1 VVSGEN
7 SEVLNA
13 AELYEYDYSDYYTTG
28 AANVTFG
35 GEKQISSAIYK
46 LTAAAESHAYYTTN
60 HGEQALTSSLTKALK
75 AQNIDAQPLDLLT
88 GTIPEDC
95 DLLII
100 SDPASDFAADGLV
113 DEIAQ
118 LQTYLENGGKV
129 LLTTSGYTETPN
141 LDAVMAQFGLAR
153 EPGLVVEGDA
163 GHALYGYPY
172 SLFPDYAAAD
182 ESTALDGVNQSTHVM
197 LSVAQGITITGTDDV
212 TAEPLL
218 YTTEDAYSKQ
228 DFDASSSSAQEAGDT
243 DGPFS
248 LAVWARNEST
258 GAEVIWIGCP
268 NMDNE
273 QVYQSIPGNLTFL
286 QGCAASLVG
295 QSLLIDTKAL
305 EAAPITVPASASMTL
320 GMVFVFGYNAL
331 SAVLRGVGD
340 SRTPL
345 LIIGVATVVNTVLD
359 LWFVAGLG
367 MGTAGAALAT
377 TAAQAVSFGM
387 ALVLVA
393 RRTGLLQ
400 LKLSFFRM
408 HGALLRLI
416 LRLGIPSALQ
426 MTIAG
431 FSWLVVTFL
440 VNQYGVDVSAGN
452 GVAIKIKDICQLFI
466 SAMASGATTMIAQNL
481 GASKFERAK
490 DVMYTAMKITCAMA
504 AAMIV
509 LVELFAPQ
517 MAAVFTNEAAVR
529 DAAVLNLRIE
539 ILGQIFYAVFM
550 VYHALAIGAGHS
562 TFAMLSS
569 FANCIV
575 FRVVLSLLFNHLWGI
590 YGLYAA
596 CAVAPSISVPLGWL
610 YTRSGVWRRS
620 LAKTEK

>member
-1 VVSGEN
+1 MASGERDLTRGSVWRQVLAYAMPLVASSLLQALYSMVDTVIAGHFAGSAAISAINN
-7 SEVLNA
+7 SGQILNILTKIA
-13 AELYEYDYSDYYTTG
+13 IGITTG
-28 AANVTFG
+28 GNIIIGQYYGAKEQGRLGEASGTLLSLSLLLGAA
-35 GEKQISSAIYK
+35 
-46 LTAAAESHAYYTTN
+46 TAVGLYAGAYPLL
-60 HGEQALTSSLTKALK
+60 GLLGAPAMEQ
-75 AQNIDAQPLDLLT
+75 
-88 GTIPEDC
+88 
-95 DLLII
+95 
-100 SDPASDFAADGLV
+100 
-113 DEIAQ
+113 
-118 LQTYLENGGKV
+118 
-129 LLTTSGYTETPN
+129 
-141 LDAVMAQFGLAR
+141 
-153 EPGLVVEGDA
+153 
-163 GHALYGYPY
+163 
-172 SLFPDYAAAD
+172 
-182 ESTALDGVNQSTHVM
+182 
-197 LSVAQGITITGTDDV
+197 SVAYLRIC
-212 TAEPLL
+212 
-218 YTTEDAYSKQ
+218 
-228 DFDASSSSAQEAGDT
+228 
-243 DGPFS
+243 
-248 LAVWARNEST
+248 AV
-258 GAEVIWIGCP
+258 
-268 NMDNE
+268 
-273 QVYQSIPGNLTFL
+273 
-286 QGCAASLVG
+286 
-295 QSLLIDTKAL
+295 
-305 EAAPITVPASASMTL
+305 

-387 ALVLVA
+387 ALVLMA

-400 LKLSFFRM
+400 PKLSFFRM

-440 VNQYGVDVSAGN
+440 VNQYGVNVSAGN

-466 SAMASGATTMIAQNL
+466 SAKASGATTKIAQNL
-481 GASKFERAK
+481 GASRTIIAA
-490 DVMYTAMKITCAMA
+490 AMAMA

>member
-1 VVSGEN
+1 MEQ
-7 SEVLNA
+7 A
-13 AELYEYDYSDYYTTG
+13 TG
-28 AANVTFG
+28 ARRAAVAMSGGVDSSVAALLLAQAGWACTGVTLRLYAG
-35 GEKQISSAIYK
+35 AD
-46 LTAAAESHAYYTTN
+46 AAPDGARTCCSLEDVEDARAVARRLGIRHYTFNFTEAFERDVI
-60 HGEQALTSSLTKALK
+60 GRFVQ
-75 AQNIDAQPLDLLT
+75 
-88 GTIPEDC
+88 G
-95 DLLII
+95 
-100 SDPASDFAADGLV
+100 
-113 DEIAQ
+113 
-118 LQTYLENGGKV
+118 YLAG
-129 LLTTSGYTETPN
+129 ETPN
-141 LDAVMAQFGLAR
+141 PCIDCNKHIKFSALLRRAQLMGCTHVATGHYARIVRGANGRMLLQTGLDAGI
-153 EPGLVVEGDA
+153 A
-163 GHALYGYPY
+163 GHFAGSAAISAINNSGQILNILTKIAIGITTGGNIIIGQYYGAKEHGRLGEASGTLLSLSLLLGAATAVGLYAGAYP
-172 SLFPDYAAAD
+172 LLGLLGAPAM
-182 ESTALDGVNQSTHVM
+182 EQ
-197 LSVAQGITITGTDDV
+197 SVAYLRIC
-212 TAEPLL
+212 
-218 YTTEDAYSKQ
+218 
-228 DFDASSSSAQEAGDT
+228 
-243 DGPFS
+243 
-248 LAVWARNEST
+248 AV
-258 GAEVIWIGCP
+258 
-268 NMDNE
+268 
-273 QVYQSIPGNLTFL
+273 
-286 QGCAASLVG
+286 
-295 QSLLIDTKAL
+295 
-305 EAAPITVPASASMTL
+305 

-400 LKLSFFRM
+400 PKLSFFRM

>member
-1 VVSGEN
+1 MASGERDLTRGSVWRQVLAYAMPLVASSLLQALYSMVDTVIAGHFAGSAAISAINN
-7 SEVLNA
+7 SGQILNILTKIA
-13 AELYEYDYSDYYTTG
+13 IGITTG
-28 AANVTFG
+28 GNIIIGQYYGAKEQGRLGEASGTLLSLSLLLGAA
-35 GEKQISSAIYK
+35 
-46 LTAAAESHAYYTTN
+46 TAVGLYAGAYPLL
-60 HGEQALTSSLTKALK
+60 GLLGAPAMEQ
-75 AQNIDAQPLDLLT
+75 
-88 GTIPEDC
+88 
-95 DLLII
+95 
-100 SDPASDFAADGLV
+100 
-113 DEIAQ
+113 
-118 LQTYLENGGKV
+118 
-129 LLTTSGYTETPN
+129 
-141 LDAVMAQFGLAR
+141 
-153 EPGLVVEGDA
+153 
-163 GHALYGYPY
+163 
-172 SLFPDYAAAD
+172 
-182 ESTALDGVNQSTHVM
+182 
-197 LSVAQGITITGTDDV
+197 SVAYLRIC
-212 TAEPLL
+212 
-218 YTTEDAYSKQ
+218 
-228 DFDASSSSAQEAGDT
+228 
-243 DGPFS
+243 
-248 LAVWARNEST
+248 AV
-258 GAEVIWIGCP
+258 
-268 NMDNE
+268 
-273 QVYQSIPGNLTFL
+273 
-286 QGCAASLVG
+286 
-295 QSLLIDTKAL
+295 
-305 EAAPITVPASASMTL
+305 

-400 LKLSFFRM
+400 PKLSFFRM

-550 VYHALAIGAGHS
+550 VYLCHAVQLCQLHRVPGGAQPAVQSFVGHLRAVRGLCRSAFHLGAAGLAVHPLGRLAAQFGQNRKVTS
-562 TFAMLSS
+562 RTGPFRPCGCRKRRVLPVREAPAAL
-569 FANCIV
+569 FYIV
-575 FRVVLSLLFNHLWGI
+575 FPGKLNR
-590 YGLYAA
+590 
-596 CAVAPSISVPLGWL
+596 
-610 YTRSGVWRRS
+610 
-620 LAKTEK
+620 

>member
-1 VVSGEN
+1 MASGERDLTRGSVWRQVLAYAMPLVASSLLQALYSMVDTVIAGHFAGSAAISAINN
-7 SEVLNA
+7 SGQILNILTKIA
-13 AELYEYDYSDYYTTG
+13 IGITTG
-28 AANVTFG
+28 GNIIIGQYYGAKEQGRLGEASGTLLSLSLLLGAA
-35 GEKQISSAIYK
+35 
-46 LTAAAESHAYYTTN
+46 TAVGLYAGAYPLL
-60 HGEQALTSSLTKALK
+60 GLLGAPAMEQ
-75 AQNIDAQPLDLLT
+75 
-88 GTIPEDC
+88 
-95 DLLII
+95 
-100 SDPASDFAADGLV
+100 
-113 DEIAQ
+113 
-118 LQTYLENGGKV
+118 
-129 LLTTSGYTETPN
+129 
-141 LDAVMAQFGLAR
+141 
-153 EPGLVVEGDA
+153 
-163 GHALYGYPY
+163 
-172 SLFPDYAAAD
+172 
-182 ESTALDGVNQSTHVM
+182 
-197 LSVAQGITITGTDDV
+197 SVAYLRIC
-212 TAEPLL
+212 
-218 YTTEDAYSKQ
+218 
-228 DFDASSSSAQEAGDT
+228 
-243 DGPFS
+243 
-248 LAVWARNEST
+248 AV
-258 GAEVIWIGCP
+258 
-268 NMDNE
+268 
-273 QVYQSIPGNLTFL
+273 
-286 QGCAASLVG
+286 
-295 QSLLIDTKAL
+295 
-305 EAAPITVPASASMTL
+305 

-400 LKLSFFRM
+400 PKLSFFRM

-440 VNQYGVDVSAGN
+440 VNQYGVNVSAGN

-590 YGLYAA
+590 YGPYAA

>member
-1 VVSGEN
+1 MASGERDLTRGSVWRQVLAYAMPLVASSLLQALYSMVDTVIAGHFAGSAAISAINN
-7 SEVLNA
+7 SGQILNILTKIA
-13 AELYEYDYSDYYTTG
+13 IGITTG
-28 AANVTFG
+28 GNIIIGQYYGAKEQGRLGEASGTLLSLSLLLGAA
-35 GEKQISSAIYK
+35 
-46 LTAAAESHAYYTTN
+46 TAVGLYAGAYPLL
-60 HGEQALTSSLTKALK
+60 GLLGAPAMEQ
-75 AQNIDAQPLDLLT
+75 
-88 GTIPEDC
+88 
-95 DLLII
+95 
-100 SDPASDFAADGLV
+100 
-113 DEIAQ
+113 
-118 LQTYLENGGKV
+118 
-129 LLTTSGYTETPN
+129 
-141 LDAVMAQFGLAR
+141 
-153 EPGLVVEGDA
+153 
-163 GHALYGYPY
+163 
-172 SLFPDYAAAD
+172 
-182 ESTALDGVNQSTHVM
+182 
-197 LSVAQGITITGTDDV
+197 SVAYLRIC
-212 TAEPLL
+212 
-218 YTTEDAYSKQ
+218 
-228 DFDASSSSAQEAGDT
+228 
-243 DGPFS
+243 
-248 LAVWARNEST
+248 AV
-258 GAEVIWIGCP
+258 
-268 NMDNE
+268 
-273 QVYQSIPGNLTFL
+273 
-286 QGCAASLVG
+286 
-295 QSLLIDTKAL
+295 
-305 EAAPITVPASASMTL
+305 

-400 LKLSFFRM
+400 PKLSFFRM

-440 VNQYGVDVSAGN
+440 VNQYGVNVSAGN

-517 MAAVFTNEAAVR
+517 MAAVPHRRPSAISRALPAVSSR
-529 DAAVLNLRIE
+529 STTFSAGWAFRKSPHCIR
-539 ILGQIFYAVFM
+539 
-550 VYHALAIGAGHS
+550 AIGCERTSLTASSPCPGSAAATCEMRSFCSPTIRARLCRSSSWLGSRLPAMVFSMAAMPSSAGS
-562 TFAMLSS
+562 PAIWANSS
-569 FANCIV
+569 PKL
-575 FRVVLSLLFNHLWGI
+575 RQGTT
-590 YGLYAA
+590 
-596 CAVAPSISVPLGWL
+596 SIASS
-610 YTRSGVWRRS
+610 R
-620 LAKTEK
+620 K